1 MSNQESVIALDA
13 GGTEIKAGLVRG
25 SEILDFRRWP
35 TERELGPEHARDQ
48 ILSAAREMRA
58 MHPTA
63 KAVGL
68 VVPGVVDAD
77 NGIAIYSENIK
88 WRDVP
93 FRELINEMTGLPVGF
108 GHDVRAGGI
117 AESRFGSGV
126 GYVNSLFLPI
136 GTGIC
141 GAIIID
147 GELCEDIY
155 VGEIGH
161 MDVDSG
167 YLCACGS
174 IGCLESIS
182 TGPSITRIY
191 RERSGKS
198 IVNSAEVLELAK
210 SGDQIAKQVWQDAT
224 NALAKAL
231 FAYITILAPEVIVL
245 GGGVSKAGADL
256 IDPIEKYFDSKITIQ
271 RRPLLKIAAL
281 GDSAG
286 MIGAGILGSRKLE
299 STP

>member
-1 MSNQESVIALDA
+1 MSTQESVIALDA

-25 SEILDFRRWP
+25 SEVLDERRWP

-48 ILSAAREMRA
+48 ILLAANEMHK

-63 KAVGL
+63 KALGL
-68 VVPGVVDAD
+68 VVPGEVDVD
-77 NGIAIYSENIK
+77 NGVAIYSENIK

-93 FRELINEMTGLPVGF
+93 FGKLINEMTGLPVGF

-126 GYVNSLFLPI
+126 GFTISLFLPI
-136 GTGIC
+136 GTGIA

-147 GELCEDIY
+147 GELYEDIY
-155 VGEIGH
+155 AGEIGH
-161 MDVDSG
+161 MDVESG

-174 IGCLESIS
+174 TGCLESIS

-191 RERSGKS
+191 GEKSGKS
-198 IVNSAEVLELAK
+198 VGNSAEVVALAK
-210 SGDQIAKQVWQDAT
+210 SGDQIAAQVWLDAT
-224 NALAKAL
+224 NALGKAL
-231 FAYITILAPEVIVL
+231 FAYIAILAPEVIIL

-256 IDPIEKYFDSKITIQ
+256 TDPIEKYFDRKITFQ
-271 RRPLLKIAAL
+271 RRPELKIATL

-286 MIGAGILGSRKLE
+286 MIGAGILGARKLG

>member
-1 MSNQESVIALDA
+1 MLTQASVIALDA
-13 GGTEIKAGLVRG
+13 GGTEIKAGFVRG
-25 SEILDFRRWP
+25 LEILDEKRWP

-48 ILSAAREMRA
+48 ILLAAREMHK

-68 VVPGVVDAD
+68 VVPGVVDVN

-88 WRDVP
+88 WRDIP
-93 FRELINEMTGLPVGF
+93 FGKLINELTGLPVGF

-117 AESRFGSGV
+117 AEARFGSSI
-126 GYVNSLFLPI
+126 GYRNSLFLPI

-147 GELCEDIY
+147 GKLLEDIY
-155 VGEIGH
+155 AGEIGH

-191 RERSGKS
+191 GERSGKT
-198 IVNSAEVLELAK
+198 IANSAAVLKLAK
-210 SGDQIAKQVWQDAT
+210 SGDQIASQVWQDAT

-286 MIGAGILGSRKLE
+286 MIGAGILGAGKLD
-299 STP
+299 